1 MSKEVE
7 YYTAQEFADLAGV
20 SKQAVYQR
28 VKKDLAA
35 YTVKRDGITLISAE
49 ALPQVGVKGKVDQP
63 EQVKF
68 AEEKTEVE
76 QAVIQEDGKLIQE
89 VDKEVKK
96 ESKVEQ
102 AEQPY
107 ASGDSKLLEYLIKE
121 NARLIQELEKKDSL
135 IAEKDAAIADFASRF
150 ASIAEKEQDIS
161 SHALATAGQAQML
174 HAMSEADGIEA
185 PVEEVPKKRHWWQKK

>member
-28 VKKDLAA
+28 VKKDLVA

-49 ALPQVGVKGKVDQP
+49 ALPLVGVKGKVDQP

-96 ESKVEQ
+96 KSEVEQ

-185 PVEEVPKKRHWWQKK
+185 PAEEVPKKRHWWQKK

>member
-28 VKKDLAA
+28 VKKDLAG

-49 ALPQVGVKGKVDQP
+49 ALPLVGGKGKVDQP

-68 AEEKTEVE
+68 IEEKSEVE
-76 QAVIQEDGKLIQE
+76 QAVVQDESEL
-89 VDKEVKK
+89 DKEVN
-96 ESKVEQ
+96 KVERVKSS
-102 AEQPY
+102 E
-107 ASGDSKLLEYLIKE
+107 DNKLLEYLIKE
-121 NARLIQELEKKDSL
+121 NSRLIQEIEKKDKL

-174 HAMSEADGIEA
+174 HAMSESESIEA
-185 PVEEVPKKRHWWQKK
+185 PAEEAPKKRHWWQKK

>member
-28 VKKDLAA
+28 VKRDLAG

-49 ALPQVGVKGKVDQP
+49 ALPLVGGKGKVDQP

-68 AEEKTEVE
+68 IEEKSEVE
-76 QAVIQEDGKLIQE
+76 QVVVQDESKVE
-89 VDKEVKK
+89 KEVKK
-96 ESKVEQ
+96 DIEVEQ
-102 AEQPY
+102 VKSSE
-107 ASGDSKLLEYLIKE
+107 DSKLLEYLIKE
-121 NARLIQELEKKDSL
+121 NARLVQELERKDKL

-150 ASIAEKEQDIS
+150 AAIAEKEQDIS
-161 SHALATAGQAQML
+161 SRALATAGQAQML
-174 HAMSEADGIEA
+174 HAMSESESIEA
-185 PVEEVPKKRHWWQKK
+185 PTEEAPKKRHWWQKK

>member
-7 YYTAQEFADLAGV
+7 YYTVPEFAELVGV

-28 VKKDLAA
+28 VKKDLAG
-35 YTVKRDGITLISAE
+35 YTVMRAGVTLVSAE
-49 ALPQVGVKGKVDQP
+49 ALPLVGGKGKVDQP

-68 AEEKTEVE
+68 IEEEGKVE
-76 QAVIQEDGKLIQE
+76 QAVVQEESE
-89 VDKEVKK
+89 VDKEVNKLD
-96 ESKVEQ
+96 KVEQ
-102 AEQPY
+102 VKSSE
-107 ASGDSKLLEYLIKE
+107 DNKLLEYLIKE

-185 PVEEVPKKRHWWQKK
+185 PAEEVPKKRHWWQKK